1 LAVAASR
8 EITVSFIA
16 SYDVLAVLGLSRC
29 SEFEVCLNTQWMFPM
44 HATKGARMLE
54 RIQVGA
60 LHCGRLQRTGR
71 SIREILGALLIG
83 L

>member
-1 LAVAASR
+1 
-8 EITVSFIA
+8 
-16 SYDVLAVLGLSRC
+16 
-29 SEFEVCLNTQWMFPM
+29 MFPM